1 MWVDPSLTQ
10 YNRLGVFGSRDTFTE
25 NAQRARLCMLARK
38 VCQQILEEL
47 NAQAELPTA
56 RNYHRGEADVRIM
69 SREPRTASRGNH
81 PRSLKNTALKLIHF
95 TDNQRPS
102 LSRQSHLNF

>member
-10 YNRLGVFGSRDTFTE
+10 YNRLGVFRSRDTFTE
-25 NAQRARLCMLARK
+25 NARAVLCMLARR
-38 VCQQILEEL
+38 VCQQTLEEL

-56 RNYHRGEADVRIM
+56 RNYHHGLADVRIM
-69 SREPRTASRGNH
+69 RREPRTASRGNH

-95 TDNQRPS
+95 TDSHRPF
-102 LSRQSHLNF
+102 LSQQPHLNF